1 MKNEKNEFWSLSL
14 EHFIECRPLISEE
27 CCIWSGPK
35 TILLL
40 LGNQQLTVSSIV
52 HDTKS
57 AAQRKKNFTHSLP
70 RYTWGN
76 TSTQKKET
84 TSVKPSPIFD
94 HELRLFQNMTYFW
107 NTNPPQSSIIYHFSF
122 GGKLP
127 MFIIY
132 LYTNRWFS
140 ICLSVCPHFLR
151 IKISVTI
158 LTSPKPLKLGSPNFW

>member
-76 TSTQKKET
+76 TSTQKRKLRASSPARYSI
-84 TSVKPSPIFD
+84 TSLGFFKIWHIFGIRTP
-94 HELRLFQNMTYFW
+94 HKVVL
-107 NTNPPQSSIIYHFSF
+107 
-122 GGKLP
+122 
-127 MFIIY
+127 FIIFHLVENY
-132 LYTNRWFS
+132 LCLLS
-140 ICLSVCPHFLR
+140 IYILIDDLVSVHPFVHTFYE
-151 IKISVTI
+151 
-158 LTSPKPLKLGSPNFW
+158 